1 MNSAIE
7 PASVTDSATPPPVSF
22 ALMAALVVLTF
33 GHILSNL
40 LRTMPAVSIDLMARD
55 LDSTAQKL
63 AGLTAAYHFAF
74 AACQVP
80 FGVALDRYSIR
91 SLSLGLFVLTS
102 AGACLAALSGG
113 PATFLAAQIL
123 LGVGTAGM
131 LLCPMTLAARKLTP
145 VQFGLWSG
153 LILSLGNAGMLLS
166 ASPLAFVVERWG
178 WRAGFWI
185 AGGAAIVVAA
195 LMLLI
200 VPGDR
205 PVQSRRDLF
214 GEMRTVLQLGA
225 SRVLRGIVIIS
236 FVSLAVQLVLRGLWA
251 GPWLMQVKGLSRIEA
266 GNILTLFT
274 CALVA
279 GPALMG
285 LLDRKI
291 GHRRLQLLVT
301 QLLAAGLL
309 VVMALGAPGGPLA
322 RAFGIALM
330 PVSFDTGILVSI
342 GLLVTVQPLI
352 YAMTRQVVTGENT
365 GKAMSAVNLAFFLGT
380 ATMQSG
386 TGLIGSLW
394 GLPTVLMAMGGFLA
408 ACSCIFFV
416 LTRPSAA

>member
-1 MNSAIE
+1 MTSAADY
-7 PASVTDSATPPPVSF
+7 ASSSKTAKSPVGI

-55 LDSTAQKL
+55 LGSTAQKL

-91 SLSLGLFVLTS
+91 SLSLGLFVVTS

-113 PATFLAAQIL
+113 EATFLAAQIL
-123 LGVGTAGM
+123 LGMGTAGM

-145 VQFGLWSG
+145 AQFGLWSG

-166 ASPLAFVVERWG
+166 ASPLAFVIERWG
-178 WRAGFWI
+178 WRSGFLI
-185 AGGAAIVVAA
+185 ASGAAIVVAA

-200 VPGDR
+200 VPGER
-205 PVQSRRDLF
+205 PAQSRRDLF
-214 GEMRTVLQLGA
+214 GEMRTVLRLGT
-225 SRVLRGIVIIS
+225 SRLLRGIVMLA

-251 GPWLMQVKGLSRIEA
+251 GPWLMEIKGQSRIEA
-266 GNILTLFT
+266 GNVLTLFT
-274 CALVA
+274 CAVVA

-285 LLDRKI
+285 LLDRRL
-291 GHRRLQLLVT
+291 GRRRLLLLVT
-301 QLLAAGLL
+301 QLLAAAAL

-322 RAFGIALM
+322 RTLGIALM
-330 PVSFDTGILVSI
+330 PVSFDTGLLVAI

-352 YAMTRQVVTGENT
+352 YAMTRQVAPGENA

-380 ATMQSG
+380 AAMQSG

-394 GLPTVLMAMGGFLA
+394 GLPVVLMAMGIFLA
-408 ACSCIFFV
+408 VCATVFFI

>member
-1 MNSAIE
+1 MNDATN
-7 PASVTDSATPPPVSF
+7 PAAMTDTAKVRPVGV

-55 LDSTAQKL
+55 LESTAQKL

-91 SLSLGLFVLTS
+91 SLSLGLFVVTS
-102 AGACLAALSGG
+102 AGACLAALSSG
-113 PATFLAAQIL
+113 PLSFLAAQIL

-145 VQFGLWSG
+145 MQFGLWSG

-185 AGGAAIVVAA
+185 AGGAALVVAA

-205 PVQSRRDLF
+205 PAQSRRDLF
-214 GEMRTVLQLGA
+214 GEMRLVLQLGT
-225 SRVLRGIVIIS
+225 SRLLRGIVILA

-274 CALVA
+274 CAVVA

-285 LLDRKI
+285 LLDRKL
-291 GHRRLQLLVT
+291 GRRRVQLLVT
-301 QLLAAGLL
+301 QLLAAALL
-309 VVMALGAPGGPLA
+309 VVMALGAPDGPLA
-322 RAFGIALM
+322 RAFGVALM
-330 PVSFDTGILVSI
+330 PVSFDAGLLVAI

-352 YAMTRQVVTGENT
+352 YAMTRQVVTGDNT

-386 TGLIGSLW
+386 TGLIASLW
-394 GLPTVLMAMGGFLA
+394 GLPAVLMAMAGFLA
-408 ACSCIFFV
+408 VCAAIFFI